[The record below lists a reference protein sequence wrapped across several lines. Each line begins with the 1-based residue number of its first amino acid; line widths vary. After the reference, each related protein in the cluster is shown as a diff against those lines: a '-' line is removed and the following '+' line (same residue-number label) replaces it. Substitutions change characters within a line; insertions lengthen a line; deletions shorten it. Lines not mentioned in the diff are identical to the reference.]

1 MLHRVSCD
9 CARNFAATPNNILEG
24 HSSAMYVLDL
34 VQERWSLIV
43 TDDDSLIP
51 TPRDKMAG
59 WCYRKKL
66 EFCIMFSTLL
76 SSLGL
81 SGIDFQQINLA

>member
-1 MLHRVSCD
+1 MFTAAFKYYIVLG
-9 CARNFAATPNNILEG
+9 NFAAAPNNILEG
-24 HSSAMYVLDL
+24 YSSAMYVLDL
-34 VQERWSLIV
+34 VQERWTLIV

-66 EFCIMFSTLL
+66 EFCIIL
-76 SSLGL
+76 SSLL
-81 SGIDFQQINLA
+81 SFMRLFMWRIDF